1 MKKKTLFAWSSFP
14 GGVSADVR
22 EKIFAT
28 DDVAPCKKIKTKIE
42 NMLEPLRSGESES
55 SYHWFWDTVFRAV
68 LDVVFTR
75 ARMNRDSSKNSSTG
89 NKQPDFLFI
98 LNDVCVFRG
107 EEKEPGT
114 NIRLPRDELCQK
126 LAWVYGTV
134 PYIFGYAA
142 SGYKIDLFA
151 LFRST
156 SNLPKAESYRI
167 GEFDLELAADR
178 FELCSRYSGRDEFK
192 TIHRSNGV
200 VVRLYPMVVKKVFP
214 SEEGLD
220 QLRYI
225 YRIME
230 VADVPNVDHLIKLK
244 RAKKTAIFEPRGMM
258 VKHQNLLEL
267 FGALRNVLEA
277 LVVLHRESV
286 MHRDI
291 RWSNVIKRRD
301 RDEWYLI
308 DFADA
313 ATSPQRFPNG
323 EHLSTEEH
331 APDIFVSGGTH
342 TIAVDI
348 WAVGYLIETS
358 GVNWDDLSQRTAF
371 VKQLM
376 LNDPTARPTA
386 EEALRDLMEL
396 QAEAMQE
403 QAMIDNLRQTRIQA
417 GKRRHSETT
426 KSKKKKR

>member
-1 MKKKTLFAWSSFP
+1 MLKLFCVVVGERGSAFPIDIAARESNGDAWLESDTDDVKKLKKGEKTALIEALIHEDSELQGESGLQKLLKDVPKPSTDEIHVLVVIPEGASGSPAKSVAGSAQDLFEAHRDSTEKWLAKFHTKRIEYHSLPSIVSLPSFIEQPLPVKISMKKKTLFAWSSFP

-178 FELCSRYSGRDEFK
+178 FELCSRC
-192 TIHRSNGV
+192 
-200 VVRLYPMVVKKVFP
+200 
-214 SEEGLD
+214 
-220 QLRYI
+220 
-225 YRIME
+225 
-230 VADVPNVDHLIKLK
+230 
-244 RAKKTAIFEPRGMM
+244 
-258 VKHQNLLEL
+258 
-267 FGALRNVLEA
+267 
-277 LVVLHRESV
+277 
-286 MHRDI
+286 
-291 RWSNVIKRRD
+291 
-301 RDEWYLI
+301 
-308 DFADA
+308 
-313 ATSPQRFPNG
+313 
-323 EHLSTEEH
+323 
-331 APDIFVSGGTH
+331 
-342 TIAVDI
+342 
-348 WAVGYLIETS
+348 
-358 GVNWDDLSQRTAF
+358 
-371 VKQLM
+371 
-376 LNDPTARPTA
+376 
-386 EEALRDLMEL
+386 
-396 QAEAMQE
+396 
-403 QAMIDNLRQTRIQA
+403 
-417 GKRRHSETT
+417 
-426 KSKKKKR
+426 